1 MDFSQLLLEFLK
13 KTGNVSVPSFGE
25 FYLKKTNAFLAQDGQ
40 NILPPGKE
48 VAFRNDVAG
57 NGEAFINF
65 FSSEK
70 NISHLEAEIEIKKQ
84 VNFWNSKLAK
94 EGKFTIENIGSF
106 FQEGGKITFKGEK
119 TEGVSADFYGLEKIN
134 ISEIKNKKSTLNN
147 KDEKNS
153 YPFSKSVYWVI
164 PLVIGVLAL
173 TYFGITQPDEI
184 FGRKSFKDDLKVK
197 PVAKI
202 KKDSLVKDSTAIN
215 SKLDSLK
222 TDSLQSSMITKKTPV
237 KKWSSKKYSKS
248 KWKKAKRHQNR

>member
-13 KTGNVSVPSFGE
+13 KTGNISVPSFGE

-48 VAFRNDVAG
+48 VAFRNNLTG
-57 NGEAFINF
+57 NSETFINF
-65 FSSEK
+65 LSSEK
-70 NISHLEAEIEIKKQ
+70 NISHLEAEIEIKRQ
-84 VNFWNSKLAK
+84 VNSWNLKLEK

-106 FQEGGKITFKGEK
+106 FQEEGKIIFKGEK
-119 TEGVSADFYGLEKIN
+119 TEGVSADFYGLEEIN
-134 ISEIKNKKSTLNN
+134 IAEIKNKKSTFKSEN
-147 KDEKNS
+147 EKNT
-153 YPFSKSVYWVI
+153 YAFSKSVYWVI

-184 FGRKSFKDDLKVK
+184 FGTKSFKDDLKVK

-202 KKDSLVKDSTAIN
+202 KKDSLVKDSTTIN
-215 SKLDSLK
+215 TKLDSLK
-222 TDSLQSSMITKKTPV
+222 TDSLQSSIITNKTPV

-248 KWKKAKRHQNR
+248 KWKKAKKHQNR